1 MSSKLMA
8 GKKILIVGIANDK
21 SIAYGCAKKLKEHGA
36 ELAITYLNDKA
47 ERFVRP
53 LADELDASIVMPLDV
68 TVPGQMDAVFKEIDE
83 QWGEFDGLIH
93 SLAFCPIEDLHAP
106 ISECSREGF
115 LQAMD
120 VSCYSFIEMAAKA
133 KNLMPEGGSLI
144 NFSYLG
150 SALATGDYNIM
161 GCAKASLEAAT
172 RYLARDLGPKHIRV
186 NSISPGTIPTRAAG
200 GIKDFETMLEYNRN
214 KAVDHLLPTTE
225 EVGGAA
231 LYYLSDLSRGVTG
244 TIHYVDHGVCI
255 VG

>member
-1 MSSKLMA
+1 MSEQLMA
-8 GKKILIVGIANDK
+8 GKKVLVVGIANDK
-21 SIAYGCAKKLKEHGA
+21 SIAYGCAKQLKAHGA

-53 LADELDASIVMPLDV
+53 LADELEASIVMPLDV
-68 TVPGQMDAVFKEIDE
+68 AVPGQMQAVFDAISE
-83 QWGEFDGLIH
+83 QWGRLDGVIH
-93 SLAFCPIEDLHAP
+93 SLAFCPLEDLHAP

-115 LQAMD
+115 AQAMD
-120 VSCYSFIEMAAKA
+120 VSCYSFIEMARLAKP
-133 KNLMPEGGSLI
+133 LMLNGGSMI

-161 GCAKASLEAAT
+161 GCAKAALEAAT
-172 RYLARDLGPKHIRV
+172 RYLARDLGPNHIRV
-186 NSISPGTIPTRAAG
+186 NSISPGTIATRAAG
-200 GIKDFETMLEYNRN
+200 GIKDFDAMLDYNQQ
-214 KAVDHLLPTTE
+214 KAVDHQLPTTE

>member
-1 MSSKLMA
+1 MSNKLMA
-8 GKKILIVGIANDK
+8 DKKVLIVGIANDK
-21 SIAYGCAKKLKEHGA
+21 SIAYGCAKKLKEQGA
-36 ELAITYLNDKA
+36 ELAITYLNEKA

-68 TVPGQMDAVFKEIDE
+68 TVPGQMDAVFAEIE
-83 QWGEFDGLIH
+83 KQWGELDGLIH
-93 SLAFCPIEDLHAP
+93 SLAFCPIDDLHAP

-133 KNLMPEGGSLI
+133 KGLMPKGGSLI

-186 NSISPGTIPTRAAG
+186 NCISPGTIATRAAG
-200 GIKDFETMLEYNRN
+200 GIKDFDAMLDYNKQ
-214 KAVDHLLPTTE
+214 KAVDHQLPTTE

-244 TIHYVDHGVCI
+244 TTHYVDHGVCI

>member
-1 MSSKLMA
+1 MSNLLMA
-8 GKKILIVGIANDK
+8 GKKVLIVGIANDK
-21 SIAYGCAKKLKEHGA
+21 SIAYGCAKKLQEQGA
-36 ELAITYLNDKA
+36 ELAITYLNEKA
-47 ERFVRP
+47 KRFVQP
-53 LADELDASIVMPLDV
+53 IADELEASIFMPLDV
-68 TVPGQMDAVFKEIDE
+68 TVPGEMAAVFNEIE
-83 QWGEFDGLIH
+83 TQWGSLDGVIH
-93 SLAFCPIEDLHAP
+93 SLAFCPLEDLHAP
-106 ISECSREGF
+106 ISDCSRAGF

-120 VSCYSFIEMAAKA
+120 VSCYSFIEMAGMA
-133 KNLMPEGGSLI
+133 KNLMVDGGSMI

-186 NSISPGTIPTRAAG
+186 NAISPGTIATRAAG
-200 GIKDFETMLEYNRN
+200 GIKDFETMLEYNRA
-214 KAVDHLLPTTE
+214 KSVDHLLPTVE

-244 TIHYVDHGVCI
+244 TTHYVDHGVCI

>member
-1 MSSKLMA
+1 MSEDLML
-8 GKKILIVGIANDK
+8 GKKILVVGIANDK

-36 ELAITYLNDKA
+36 QLAVTYLNDKA

-53 LADELDASIVMPLDV
+53 LAEELGAEIIMPLDV
-68 TVPGQMDAVFKEIDE
+68 TVPGQMADVFGEIKSH
-83 QWGEFDGLIH
+83 WGSLDGIIH
-93 SLAFCPIEDLHAP
+93 SLAFCPLEDLHAP
-106 ISECSREGF
+106 ISECSRDGF

-120 VSCYSFIEMAAKA
+120 VSCYSFIRMGRYARE
-133 KNLMPEGGSLI
+133 LMVDGGAMI

-150 SALATGDYNIM
+150 SAMATGDYNVM
-161 GCAKASLEAAT
+161 GCAKAALEAAT
-172 RYLARDLGPKHIRV
+172 RYLARDLGPNHIRV

-200 GIKDFETMLEYNRN
+200 GIKDFETMLEYNKS
-214 KAVDHLLPTTE
+214 KAVDHELPTIE

-231 LYYLSDLSRGVTG
+231 LYYLSDLSKGVSG

>member
-1 MSSKLMA
+1 MSEGLME

-21 SIAYGCAKKLKEHGA
+21 SIAYGCAQKLREQGA
-36 ELAITYLNDKA
+36 DLAITYLNEKA

-53 LADELDASIVMPLDV
+53 LAEELGASIFLPLDV
-68 TVPGQMDAVFKEIDE
+68 TVPGQMDAVFAQIQQ
-83 QWGEFDGLIH
+83 QWGRLDGLVH
-93 SLAFCPIEDLHAP
+93 SLAFCPLEDLHAP
-106 ISECSREGF
+106 ISECSRDGF

-133 KNLMPEGGSLI
+133 KPLMLEGGSLI

-161 GCAKASLEAAT
+161 GCAKAALEAAT
-172 RYLARDLGPKHIRV
+172 RYLARDLGPQRIRV

-200 GIKDFETMLEYNRN
+200 GIKDFETMLEYNQS
-214 KAVDHLLPTTE
+214 KAVDHQLPTIE

-231 LYYLSDLSRGVTG
+231 LYYLSDLSKGVTG
-244 TIHYVDHGVCI
+244 TVHYVDHGVCI

>member
-1 MSSKLMA
+1 MSGQLMS

-21 SIAYGCAKKLKEHGA
+21 SIAYGCAKQLKEHGA
-36 ELAITYLNDKA
+36 ELAITYLNEKA

-53 LADELDASIVMPLDV
+53 LAEELEADIFMPLDV
-68 TVPGQMDAVFKEIDE
+68 TVEGQMDAVFAQIEK
-83 QWGEFDGLIH
+83 QWGSLDGVVH
-93 SLAFCPIEDLHAP
+93 SLAFCPLEDLHAP

-120 VSCYSFIEMAAKA
+120 VSCYSFIEMSAKA
-133 KNLMPEGGSLI
+133 KGLMKDGGSLI

-172 RYLARDLGPKHIRV
+172 RYLARDLGPKRIRV
-186 NSISPGTIPTRAAG
+186 NCISPGTIATRAAG
-200 GIKDFETMLEYNRN
+200 GIKDFDAMLDYNKA
-214 KAVDHLLPTTE
+214 KAVDHELPTID

-231 LYYLSDLSRGVTG
+231 LYYLSDLSKGVTG
-244 TIHYVDHGVCI
+244 TTHYVDHGVCI

>member
-1 MSSKLMA
+1 MSNKLMA
-8 GKKILIVGIANDK
+8 DKKVLIVGIANDK
-21 SIAYGCAKKLKEHGA
+21 SIAYGCAKKLKEQGA

-68 TVPGQMDAVFKEIDE
+68 TVPGQMDAVFAEIE
-83 QWGEFDGLIH
+83 KQWGELDGLIH

-133 KNLMPEGGSLI
+133 KGLMPKGGSLI

-186 NSISPGTIPTRAAG
+186 NCISPGTIATRAAG
-200 GIKDFETMLEYNRN
+200 GIKDFEAMLDYNKQ
-214 KAVDHLLPTTE
+214 KAVDHQLPTTE

-244 TIHYVDHGVCI
+244 TTHYVDHGVCI

>member
-1 MSSKLMA
+1 MSGQLMA
-8 GKKILIVGIANDK
+8 GKKILIVGIANEN
-21 SIAYGCAKKLKEHGA
+21 SIAYGCAKQLKAQGA
-36 ELAITYLNDKA
+36 ELAITYLNAKA

-53 LADELDASIVMPLDV
+53 LAEELQASIIMPLDV
-68 TVPGQMDAVFKEIDE
+68 TVEGQMDAVFTEIK
-83 QWGEFDGLIH
+83 QHWGDLDGVIH
-93 SLAFCPIEDLHAP
+93 SLAFCPLDDLHAP
-106 ISECSREGF
+106 ISECSRAGF

-133 KNLMPEGGSLI
+133 KDLMPEGGSII

-172 RYLARDLGPKHIRV
+172 RYLARDLGSSQIRV

-200 GIKDFETMLEYNRN
+200 GLKDFDGMLSNSIA
-214 KAVDHLLPTTE
+214 KAVDHKLPTIE

-231 LYYLSDLSRGVTG
+231 LYYLSDLSKGVTG
-244 TIHYVDHGVCI
+244 TIHYVDHGVSI

>member
-1 MSSKLMA
+1 MAAQLMT

-21 SIAYGCAKKLKEHGA
+21 SIAYGCAKQLRDQGA

-53 LADELDASIVMPLDV
+53 LADELGAEIFMPLDV
-68 TVPGQMDAVFKEIDE
+68 SIEGQMAAVFSEIADK
-83 QWGEFDGLIH
+83 WGQLDGVIH
-93 SLAFCPIEDLHAP
+93 SLAFCPLEDLHAP

-120 VSCYSFIEMAAKA
+120 ISCYSFIEMARLARP
-133 KNLMPEGGSLI
+133 LMQQGGSLI

-161 GCAKASLEAAT
+161 GCAKAALEAST
-172 RYLARDLGPKHIRV
+172 RYLARDLGPDHIRV
-186 NSISPGTIPTRAAG
+186 NCISPGTIPTRAAG
-200 GIKDFETMLEYNRN
+200 GIKDFDGMLDYSRS
-214 KAVDHLLPTTE
+214 KSVDGDLPTIE

-231 LYYLSDLSRGVTG
+231 LYYLSDLSKGVTG
-244 TIHYVDHGVCI
+244 TVHYVDHGVCI